1 MAVSFMRQIS
11 RASAFLLSLAAHC
24 IALAAMV
31 LFWHAG
37 RPHVLPEKFQLVQT
51 IRPPA
56 GHVSFSSHQT
66 ASKSNSPIHMNRS
79 RRHARTPAIESR
91 PEGVYSGTLREQA
104 VKATADITHDLRFR
118 LIYGFSPNHKFDLAV
133 QTAGEVPTI
142 SANEVPPHFQQYVII
157 EVTID
162 ADGHVAEDRIV
173 AGIVDS
179 AIQEKLLSAI
189 RGFKY
194 NPAKRD
200 GVPIPSQRDIVIHIP
215 S

>member
-1 MAVSFMRQIS
+1 MRQS
-11 RASAFLLSLAAHC
+11 PRTAAFLLSLAAHC
-24 IALAAMV
+24 VVLAAMV
-31 LFWHAG
+31 LFWRAG
-37 RPHVLPEKFQLVQT
+37 RPHILPEKFQLVQT

-56 GHVSFSSHQT
+56 GHVSFSSNQT
-66 ASKSNSPIHMNRS
+66 ASKNSKSLLHMNRS
-79 RRHARTPAIESR
+79 PRRTRTPVMESR

-118 LIYGFSPNHKFDLAV
+118 LIYGFSPNHRFDLAV
-133 QTAGEVPTI
+133 QTAGEVPPI
-142 SANEVPPHFQQYVII
+142 SADEVPPHFQQYVII

-189 RGFKY
+189 REFKY

>member
-1 MAVSFMRQIS
+1 MRQIP
-11 RASAFLLSLAAHC
+11 RALTLLLSFAGHC
-24 IALAAMV
+24 VALALMV
-31 LFWHAG
+31 LLWHAG
-37 RPHVLPEKFQLVQT
+37 HPHVLPEKFQLVQAM
-51 IRPPA
+51 RPPA
-56 GHVSFSSHQT
+56 GHVSFNSNQ
-66 ASKSNSPIHMNRS
+66 ASPKNTNSPLHMNRTK
-79 RRHARTPAIESR
+79 RHARTPVMESR

-133 QTAGEVPTI
+133 QTGGEVPPI
-142 SANEVPPHFQQYVII
+142 SADEVPPHFQQYVII

-162 ADGHVAEDRIV
+162 AEGHVAEDRIV
-173 AGIVDS
+173 AGEVDS
-179 AIQEKLLSAI
+179 AIQQKLLAAI
-189 RGFKY
+189 REFKY